1 MKDNEVGKK
10 KVKLIANV
18 YRISDNE
25 KLASEEFFLIYERKQ
40 MPNHIVT
47 SVDCYINDNYGHSK
61 SVFYLTPSTFP
72 CSVDVYIDNGR
83 RTIQCRQGNWT
94 DLVSKPSIKMTHWSS
109 YMTEYNYSEY
119 SRCFIWNESGLSVFT
134 RDFQPQKAVAIPHV
148 HSTDPSTAIA
158 NLKSKSITQFV
169 SAFSDISLVI
179 LSANNNDKQEILSV
193 LNSFT
198 NDQILPSIKEAAES
212 VFNAIFSGQSSLQ
225 WNSMINTLNTQV
237 NEFDKRE
244 IEGSKVVHEEA
255 YTISSNVD
263 TDLQSETDNKKTSI
277 SFGKLSVATKNKIG
291 KRVQVIMINE
301 GVNNTANEANE
312 EGENEGKPNEL
323 KESEEYK
330 SVNYQAYLETVKKL
344 KMDEIFQM
352 VYKRRTTNKYV

>member
-1 MKDNEVGKK
+1 MIKSDDCDVSKGSDHFVFSMKDNEVGKK

-18 YRISDNE
+18 YRIFDNE
-25 KLASEEFFLIYERKQ
+25 KLASEEFYLSYERKQ

-47 SVDCYINDNYGHSK
+47 SVDCYIYDKYGYNK
-61 SVFYLTPSTFP
+61 SAFYLTPSTFP

-109 YMTEYNYSEY
+109 FMTENNYSKY

-134 RDFQPQKAVAIPHV
+134 RDFPPKNTITIPHV

-169 SAFSDISLVI
+169 SAFSDLSLVI
-179 LSANNNDKQEILSV
+179 LSANNYDKQEILSI
-193 LNSFT
+193 LNGCT
-198 NDQILPSIKEAAES
+198 NDLILPSIKEAAES

-225 WNSMINTLNTQV
+225 WNSVINTINTQM
-237 NEFDKRE
+237 NELDKRD

-255 YTISSNVD
+255 YTISLLYSFNARSFV
-263 TDLQSETDNKKTSI
+263 LGGMRLLIISI
-277 SFGKLSVATKNKIG
+277 ISSA
-291 KRVQVIMINE
+291 VILLLFI
-301 GVNNTANEANE
+301 
-312 EGENEGKPNEL
+312 L
-323 KESEEYK
+323 
-330 SVNYQAYLETVKKL
+330 
-344 KMDEIFQM
+344 
-352 VYKRRTTNKYV
+352 